1 MVGSCQTEGF
11 IIVLDLLF
19 LVVNLCALVV
29 NLCAF
34 FILRLGIA
42 TIKGFDP
49 ASF

>member
-19 LVVNLCALVV
+19 LVVNLCA
-29 NLCAF
+29 F
-34 FILRLGIA
+34 FILHLGIA

>member
-19 LVVNLCALVV
+19 LVVNLNAL
-29 NLCAF
+29 

-42 TIKGFDP
+42 TIEGFNT